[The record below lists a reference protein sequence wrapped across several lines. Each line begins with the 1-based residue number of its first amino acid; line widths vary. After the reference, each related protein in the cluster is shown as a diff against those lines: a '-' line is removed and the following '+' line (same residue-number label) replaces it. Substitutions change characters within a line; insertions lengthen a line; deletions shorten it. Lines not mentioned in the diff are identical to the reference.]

1 MGPRENIGLWPFVT
15 WPAYGSLPSELGNT
29 WVVMLAVTIAGGT
42 CRRTPFLLLGMC
54 LVGCGSCADGLHV
67 QCMGPLRGGGM
78 CTCVDACLALFRL
91 RHSGGA
97 VCRVVKRCSWFAE
110 VPERNVTS
118 FAEEGNLLQRMA
130 SLGEEYV
137 LVSMPVW
144 HCFGCCGI
152 AVLQN
157 AAL

>member
-1 MGPRENIGLWPFVT
+1 MG
-15 WPAYGSLPSELGNT
+15 GN
-29 WVVMLAVTIAGGT
+29 VGGDH
-42 CRRTPFLLLGMC
+42 RGR
-54 LVGCGSCADGLHV
+54 HV
-67 QCMGPLRGGGM
+67 QANPISPSWDVFGWLWLLRGWLARSVYGASPGGGM

-118 FAEEGNLLQRMA
+118 FGEEGNLLQRMA

-152 AVLQN
+152 AVAQN
-157 AAL
+157 AVL